1 MSTVV
6 ITGARG
12 YIGNVLSSRLA
23 REGHSLRLVSRAAGI
38 TRALTAGAKAD
49 SIVADLRDEH
59 AWSSLIKGADAI
71 VHLSSRTDM
80 RAAEADQVSDEA
92 INVEPMRAL
101 VRAARLAPKPP
112 LVVFASTVTIV
123 GINTRNPV
131 NEETPD
137 SPCTVYDRHK
147 LACEHILREATA
159 RGIVRA
165 CSLRLSNVYGYG
177 GASINA
183 NRAVL
188 NTMLRRAID
197 GEPLTLY
204 GEGAYIRDFIHVEDV
219 ADAFRLAMMGPTVCD
234 GRHYV
239 IASGGGHTL
248 AGAYALI
255 AEIAL
260 SQMGRRV
267 EIVRV
272 PEPVDLHPIER
283 RNFVG
288 ISHLFQA
295 RTGWQPRFDLK
306 AGIRDYF
313 TRMAPIQAIVP
324 GTIAI

>member
-12 YIGNVLSSRLA
+12 YIGNALSSRLA
-23 REGHSLRLVSRAAGI
+23 SEGHSLRLVSRAAGI
-38 TRALTAGAKAD
+38 PRALTAGAKVD
-49 SIVADLRDEH
+49 SIVADLRDER
-59 AWSSLIKGADAI
+59 AWSSLIEGADAI

-80 RAAEADQVSDEA
+80 RAAEADQVGDEA

-101 VRAARLAPKPP
+101 MRAARLAPKPP
-112 LVVFASTVTIV
+112 LVAFASTVTIV

-137 SPCTVYDRHK
+137 NPCTVYDRHK
-147 LACEHILREATA
+147 LACEHILRDATA
-159 RGIVRA
+159 RGFVRA

-177 GASINA
+177 GASINS

-197 GEPLTLY
+197 GESLTLY
-204 GEGAYIRDFIHVEDV
+204 GEGAYIRDFIHVDDV
-219 ADAFRLAMMGPTVCD
+219 ADAFRLAMMEPIVCD

-248 AGAYALI
+248 AEAYALI
-255 AEIAL
+255 AETAL
-260 SQMGRRV
+260 SQMARRV

-288 ISHLFQA
+288 ISHLFKA

-313 TRMAPIQAIVP
+313 MRTARSPAMVP